1 MIKWWTSMSASG
13 IPRPNFDPME
23 TLTREH
29 LLEAL
34 SGVMEPDLGK
44 DIITLNLVE
53 LLEMEEKEGGWSL
66 HLRVKSSSPA
76 MHARQRMREAVEF
89 ALEKLATRLETAIAA
104 EVEVVALPEEERTL
118 DTRKV
123 LPGVKHVIAI
133 ASGKGGV
140 GKSTVTANLAVELAR
155 RGHKVGLID
164 ADIHGPSMPTM
175 FDVVREKPEP
185 VEKDG
190 KPLIGP
196 VEAHGVK
203 LLSIGFFADPD
214 QAIVW
219 RGPMASKALGQL
231 FTDGDWGELDYLLVD
246 LPPGTGDVHL
256 SLVQVAPLSGVV
268 VVSTPQDIALADA
281 RKGVSMFQLESIN
294 VPVLGLVENMAY
306 FSPPDLPDRK
316 YHLFG
321 RDGVKRYAEASGTP
335 FLGELPL
342 VQAIREAGDA
352 GRPAALQEGTEAAQA
367 IAAVTDRLLEELDR
381 VPA

>member
-1 MIKWWTSMSASG
+1 
-13 IPRPNFDPME
+13 ME

-29 LLEAL
+29 LLETL

-44 DIITLNLVE
+44 DIITLNLVD
-53 LLEMEEKEGGWSL
+53 LLEMEEKEAEWHL
-66 HLRVKSSSPA
+66 RLRVKSSSPA

-89 ALEKLATRLETAIAA
+89 ALEKLATTLGTTIVPD
-104 EVEVVALPEEERTL
+104 VEVIALPDDERTL

-123 LPGVKHVIAI
+123 LPGVQHVIAI

-155 RGHKVGLID
+155 RGHRVGLID

-175 FDVVREKPEP
+175 FDVVREKPVP
-185 VEKDG
+185 IEKDG

-214 QAIVW
+214 QAVVW

-231 FTDGDWGELDYLLVD
+231 FTDGDWGELDFLLVD

-306 FSPPDLPDRK
+306 FTPPDMPDRK

-342 VQAIREAGDA
+342 VQAIREAADA
-352 GRPAALQEGTEAAQA
+352 GRPAALQDGTEAARA
-367 IAAVTDRLLEELDR
+367 ITAVTDRMLEELER
-381 VPA
+381 LPA

>member
-1 MIKWWTSMSASG
+1 MA
-13 IPRPNFDPME
+13 
-23 TLTREH
+23 TLTDRADH
-29 LLEAL
+29 RCPKWGAL
-34 SGVMEPDLGK
+34 NLNLGK
-44 DIITLNLVE
+44 DIVTLELVAE
-53 LLEMEEKEGGWSL
+53 LLSL
-66 HLRVKSSSPA
+66 EASDGEWKTPGCGSNLRAPPCMPVSACAKRWSSPLKSNQP
-76 MHARQRMREAVEF
+76 RNRGV
-89 ALEKLATRLETAIAA
+89 AIAA
-104 EVEVVALPEEERTL
+104 EVEVVPLGSNERSL
-118 DTRKV
+118 ETRKV
-123 LPGVKHVIAI
+123 LPGVQHIIAI

-140 GKSTVTANLAVELAR
+140 GKSTVTANMAVELAR
-155 RGHKVGLID
+155 RGHKVGLVD

-175 FDVVREKPEP
+175 FDVVREKPQP
-185 VEKDG
+185 VEKGG
-190 KPLIGP
+190 KSLIGP

-203 LLSIGFFADPD
+203 MLSIGFFADPD

-231 FTDGDWGELDYLLVD
+231 FTDGDWGALDYMLID

-256 SLVQVAPLSGVV
+256 SLVQLVPLSGVV

-306 FSPPDLPDRK
+306 FSPPDMPERK

-352 GRPAALQEGTEAAQA
+352 GRPAALQEGTESAKA
-367 IAAVTDRLLEELDR
+367 IARLTDRMLD
-381 VPA
+381 VLADLPTPSAAPASAV

>member
-1 MIKWWTSMSASG
+1 M
-13 IPRPNFDPME
+13 D

-34 SGVMEPDLGK
+34 TGVIEPDLGK

-53 LLEMEEKEGGWSL
+53 LLEMAEQEEGWIL

-89 ALEKLATRLETAIAA
+89 AVEKLAARLGTAISP
-104 EVEVVALPEEERTL
+104 EVEVVPLQEEERTKE
-118 DTRKV
+118 TRKV
-123 LPGVKHVIAI
+123 LPGVKHIIAV

-155 RGHKVGLID
+155 RGHRVGLVD
-164 ADIHGPSMPTM
+164 ADIHGPSMPAM
-175 FDVVREKPEP
+175 FDVVREKPQP
-185 VEKDG
+185 VEKAG
-190 KPLIGP
+190 KPLIEP

-231 FTDGDWGELDYLLVD
+231 FTDADWGELDFMFVD

-256 SLVQVAPLSGVV
+256 SLVQLVPLSGVV

-281 RKGVSMFQLESIN
+281 RKGVSMFQLDSIN

-306 FSPPDLPDRK
+306 FTPPDLPDRK

-321 RDGVKRYAEASGTP
+321 RDGVKRYAEASDTP

-352 GRPAALQEGTEAAQA
+352 GRPAALQEGTGVARAISALADRMLEELARPHSMPPAAQA
-367 IAAVTDRLLEELDR
+367 ES
-381 VPA
+381 

>member
-1 MIKWWTSMSASG
+1 
-13 IPRPNFDPME
+13 
-23 TLTREH
+23 
-29 LLEAL
+29 
-34 SGVMEPDLGK
+34 
-44 DIITLNLVE
+44 
-53 LLEMEEKEGGWSL
+53 
-66 HLRVKSSSPA
+66 
-76 MHARQRMREAVEF
+76 MRCGSC
-89 ALEKLATRLETAIAA
+89 
-104 EVEVVALPEEERTL
+104 PEDERTL

-123 LPGVKHVIAI
+123 LPGVQHVIAI

-155 RGHKVGLID
+155 RGHSVGLVD

-185 VEKDG
+185 VDKDG

-256 SLVQVAPLSGVV
+256 SLVQLVPLSGVV

-321 RDGVKRYAEASGTP
+321 RDGVKRYAEASDTP

-352 GRPAALQEGTEAAQA
+352 GRPAALQDGTEAAAGHRRRGRPDAGGTGTSPPAPVRARTMVETPATTQDLRER
-367 IAAVTDRLLEELDR
+367 IDRALDELRPFLRSDGGDIQSWGQGR
-381 VPA
+381 PGPWRWSCRGHAPIVLRPR

>member
-1 MIKWWTSMSASG
+1 
-13 IPRPNFDPME
+13 ME

-29 LLEAL
+29 LLETL

-53 LLEMEEKEGGWSL
+53 LLGMEQKEEGWHL
-66 HLRVKSSSPA
+66 QLRVKSSSPA
-76 MHARQRMREAVEF
+76 MHARQRMKEAVEF
-89 ALEKLATRLETAIAA
+89 ALEKLATKLGTTIVPD
-104 EVEVVALPEEERTL
+104 VEVIALPEDERTL

-123 LPGVKHVIAI
+123 LPGVQHVIAI

-155 RGHKVGLID
+155 RGHRVGLID

-175 FDVVREKPEP
+175 FDVVREKPAP

-306 FSPPDLPDRK
+306 FTPPDLPDRK

-352 GRPAALQEGTEAAQA
+352 GRPAALQDGTEAARA
-367 IAAVTDRLLEELDR
+367 IAEVTDRMLEELER
-381 VPA
+381 LPA

>member
-1 MIKWWTSMSASG
+1 MA
-13 IPRPNFDPME
+13 
-23 TLTREH
+23 TLTKADI
-29 LLEAL
+29 LEAL
-34 SGVMEPDLGK
+34 SGVVEPELGK
-44 DIITLNLVE
+44 DIVTLDLAEVVS
-53 LLEMEEKEGGWSL
+53 LEDRAGQWQARV
-66 HLRVKSSSPA
+66 RVKSSSPA

-89 ALEKLATRLETAIAA
+89 ALEKLANKTALALSV
-104 EVEVVALPEEERTL
+104 EVEVVPIGTNERTVE
-118 DTRKV
+118 TRKV
-123 LPGVKHVIAI
+123 LPGVKHIIAI

-155 RGHKVGLID
+155 RGHRVGLVD

-175 FDVVREKPEP
+175 FDVVREKPLP
-185 VEKDG
+185 VERAG
-190 KPLIGP
+190 KSMIGP

-203 LLSIGFFADPD
+203 MLSIGFFADPD

-219 RGPMASKALGQL
+219 RGPMAAKALGQL
-231 FTDGDWGELDYLLVD
+231 FTDGDWGELDYMLID

-256 SLVQVAPLSGVV
+256 SLVQLVPLSGVV

-321 RDGVKRYAEASGTP
+321 RDGVKRYAEASDTP

-352 GRPAALQEGTEAAQA
+352 GRPAALQEGTESARA
-367 IAAVTDRLLEELDR
+367 IAALTDRMLEVLADQPAR
-381 VPA
+381 AAVPTSPA

>member
-1 MIKWWTSMSASG
+1 
-13 IPRPNFDPME
+13 ME

-44 DIITLNLVE
+44 DIIALNLVE
-53 LLEMEEKEGGWSL
+53 LLAMEEKDGGWRL
-66 HLRVKSSSPA
+66 QLRVKCSSPA
-76 MHARQRMREAVEF
+76 MHARQRMQEAVEF
-89 ALEKLATRLETAIAA
+89 ALEKLAGQRQTSIVA
-104 EVEVVALPEEERTL
+104 EVEVIALPEEERTL

-140 GKSTVTANLAVELAR
+140 GKSTVTANLAVDLAR
-155 RGHKVGLID
+155 RGFRVGLVD

-175 FDVVREKPEP
+175 FDVVREKPQP
-185 VEKDG
+185 VEKEG
-190 KPLIGP
+190 KSLIGP

-352 GRPAALQEGTEAAQA
+352 GRPAALQEGTEAAKA
-367 IAAVTDRLLEELDR
+367 IAAVADRMLEELER
-381 VPA
+381 RTA

>member
-1 MIKWWTSMSASG
+1 MAA
-13 IPRPNFDPME
+13 
-23 TLTREH
+23 LTKADI
-29 LLEAL
+29 LEAL
-34 SGVMEPDLGK
+34 SGVVEPELGK
-44 DIITLNLVE
+44 DIVTLDLVE
-53 LLEMEEKEGGWSL
+53 VVSLEDQEGQWQARV
-66 HLRVKSSSPA
+66 RVKSSSPA

-89 ALEKLATRLETAIAA
+89 ALEKLANKTSLAIAP
-104 EVEVVALPEEERTL
+104 EVEVVPLGTNERTVE
-118 DTRKV
+118 TRKV
-123 LPGVKHVIAI
+123 LPGVKHIIAI

-140 GKSTVTANLAVELAR
+140 GKSTVTANLAVELVR
-155 RGHKVGLID
+155 RGHRVGLVD

-175 FDVVREKPEP
+175 FDVVREKPLP
-185 VEKDG
+185 VERAG
-190 KPLIGP
+190 KSMIGP

-203 LLSIGFFADPD
+203 MLSIGFFADPD

-219 RGPMASKALGQL
+219 RGPMAAKALGQL
-231 FTDGDWGELDYLLVD
+231 FTDGDWGELDYMLID

-256 SLVQVAPLSGVV
+256 SLVQLVPLSGVV

-294 VPVLGLVENMAY
+294 VPVLGLVENMSY

-321 RDGVKRYAEASGTP
+321 RDGVKRYAEASDTP

-352 GRPAALQEGTEAAQA
+352 GRPAALQEGTEAARA
-367 IAAVTDRLLEELDR
+367 IAALTDRMLEVLADQPAR
-381 VPA
+381 ASVPNSPA

>member
-1 MIKWWTSMSASG
+1 
-13 IPRPNFDPME
+13 ME

-29 LLEAL
+29 LLETL

-53 LLEMEEKEGGWSL
+53 LLAMEEKEAEWHL
-66 HLRVKSSSPA
+66 RLRVKSSSPA
-76 MHARQRMREAVEF
+76 MHARQRMKEAVEF
-89 ALEKLATRLETAIAA
+89 ALEKLATKLGTAIVPD
-104 EVEVVALPEEERTL
+104 VEVIALPEDERTL

-123 LPGVKHVIAI
+123 LPGVQHVIAI

-155 RGHKVGLID
+155 RGHRVGLID

-175 FDVVREKPEP
+175 FDVVREKPAP

-306 FSPPDLPDRK
+306 FTPPDLPDRK

-352 GRPAALQEGTEAAQA
+352 GRPAALQDGTEAARA
-367 IAAVTDRLLEELDR
+367 IAAVADRMLEELER
-381 VPA
+381 LPA

>member
-1 MIKWWTSMSASG
+1 MA
-13 IPRPNFDPME
+13 
-23 TLTREH
+23 LTAQH
-29 LLEAL
+29 ILEAL
-34 SGVMEPDLGK
+34 GGVVEPELGK
-44 DIITLNLVE
+44 DIVTLQWAEVLS
-53 LLEMEEKEGGWSL
+53 LENSAGTWKVRV
-66 HLRVKSSSPA
+66 RVKSSSPA
-76 MHARQRMREAVEF
+76 MHARQRMKEAVEF
-89 ALEKLATRLETAIAA
+89 ALEKLGTREGIDLLA
-104 EVEVVALPEEERTL
+104 EVEVVPVGSNERTL
-118 DTRKV
+118 ETRKV
-123 LPGVKHVIAI
+123 LPGVQHIIAI

-140 GKSTVTANLAVELAR
+140 GKSTVTANIAVELAR
-155 RGHKVGLID
+155 RGHKVGLVD

-175 FDVVREKPEP
+175 FDVVREKPQP
-185 VEKDG
+185 VEKGG
-190 KPLIGP
+190 KSLIGP

-203 LLSIGFFADPD
+203 MLSIGFFADPE

-231 FTDGDWGELDYLLVD
+231 FTDGDWGELDFMLID

-256 SLVQVAPLSGVV
+256 SLVQLVPLSGVV

-306 FSPPDLPDRK
+306 FTPPDLPDRK

-352 GRPAALQEGTEAAQA
+352 GRPAALQEGTEAARA
-367 IAAVTDRLLEELDR
+367 IAALTDRMLD
-381 VPA
+381 VLADQPAPSQPPASASSAVNSPA

>member
-1 MIKWWTSMSASG
+1 MAALTSAKV
-13 IPRPNFDPME
+13 
-23 TLTREH
+23 
-29 LLEAL
+29 LEAL
-34 SGVMEPDLGK
+34 EGVVEPELGK
-44 DIITLNLVE
+44 DIVTLGLAEV
-53 LLEMEEKEGGWSL
+53 LGVDDEGGQWKVKV
-66 HLRVKSSSPA
+66 RVRSSSPA

-89 ALEKLATRLETAIAA
+89 ALEKLATREGLALTS
-104 EVEVVALPEEERTL
+104 EVEVVPLGSNERTL
-118 DTRKV
+118 ETRKV
-123 LPGVKHVIAI
+123 LPGVQHIIAV

-155 RGHKVGLID
+155 RGFKVGLVD

-175 FDVVREKPEP
+175 FDVVREKPQP
-185 VEKDG
+185 VDKAG
-190 KPLIGP
+190 KPMIGP
-196 VEAHGVK
+196 VEAYGVK

-231 FTDGDWGELDYLLVD
+231 FTDGDWGALDYMLID

-256 SLVQVAPLSGVV
+256 SLVQLVPLSGVV

-306 FSPPDLPDRK
+306 FTPPDLPDRK

-352 GRPAALQEGTEAAQA
+352 GRPAALQEGTESARA
-367 IAAVTDRLLEELDR
+367 IAALTDRMLEVLSELPPR
-381 VPA
+381 VEPPSAPSPAVNSQA

>member
-1 MIKWWTSMSASG
+1 
-13 IPRPNFDPME
+13 ME

-29 LLEAL
+29 LLETL

-53 LLEMEEKEGGWSL
+53 LLAMEEKEAEWHL
-66 HLRVKSSSPA
+66 RLRVKSSSPA
-76 MHARQRMREAVEF
+76 MHARQRMKEAVEF
-89 ALEKLATRLETAIAA
+89 ALEKLATKLGTTIVPD
-104 EVEVVALPEEERTL
+104 VEVIALPEDERTL

-123 LPGVKHVIAI
+123 LPGVQHVIAI

-155 RGHKVGLID
+155 RGHRVGLID

-175 FDVVREKPEP
+175 FDVVREKPAP

-306 FSPPDLPDRK
+306 FTPPDLPDRK

-352 GRPAALQEGTEAAQA
+352 GRPAALQDGTEAARA
-367 IAAVTDRLLEELDR
+367 IAGVADRVLEELER
-381 VPA
+381 LPA

>member
-1 MIKWWTSMSASG
+1 
-13 IPRPNFDPME
+13 ME

-53 LLEMEEKEGGWSL
+53 LLEMEEKEGAWSL
-66 HLRVKSSSPA
+66 RLRVKSSSPA

-89 ALEKLATRLETAIAA
+89 ALEKLGARLGTAIAA
-104 EVEVVALPEEERTL
+104 DVEVVPLPEEERTL

-155 RGHKVGLID
+155 RGHSVGLVD

-185 VEKDG
+185 VDKDG

-231 FTDGDWGELDYLLVD
+231 FTDGDWGELDYMLVD

-256 SLVQVAPLSGVV
+256 SLVQLVPLSGVV

-321 RDGVKRYAEASGTP
+321 RDGVKRYAEASDTP

-352 GRPAALQEGTEAAQA
+352 GRPAALQEGTEAARA
-367 IAAVTDRLLEELDR
+367 IAAVADRMLEELAKPR
-381 VPA
+381 AAAPAEQGES